1 MSFKIVADS
10 SSDISTLTDIPF
22 TSVPLKIITNE
33 NEYTDNE
40 NLDVNKMID
49 DLLVYKGV
57 SHSSCP
63 NSEDFKNAFSGFDN
77 IFCITITGGLSGSYN
92 AASLALEEYLKDNP
106 NANGYVIDSLSAGP
120 EIALIIEKLSEL
132 IKEGF
137 EFNEIVKKIE
147 EYKKTTHLIFALES
161 MRNLANNGRVS
172 GAVAKIAGLLGI
184 RVIGQASSEGTLEI
198 ISKARGEKKALG
210 EIIENI
216 KKRRFHGGHIRIHHC
231 RNEEGALK
239 LKEMIKEE
247 FENAQIIIEK
257 TKGLCSFYAEDK
269 GLLIGFDE
277 E

>member
-1 MSFKIVADS
+1 MSFKIVSDS
-10 SSDISTLTDIPF
+10 ASDLCELSDISF
-22 TSVPLKIITNE
+22 ESVPLKIITNE
-33 NEYTDNE
+33 SEYIDNE

-77 IFCITITGGLSGSYN
+77 IFCITITSGLSGSYN

-120 EIALIIEKLSEL
+120 EIALIIEKLKEL
-132 IKEGF
+132 IKEGL
-137 EFNEIVKKIE
+137 EFNEIVEKIE
-147 EYKKTTHLIFALES
+147 NYKKTTHLIFALES

-184 RVIGQASSEGTLEI
+184 RVIGQASLAGTLEI
-198 ISKARGEKKALG
+198 ISKARGEKKAYN
-210 EIIENI
+210 EIFENI
-216 KKRRFHGGHIRIHHC
+216 KKLGFKGGHIRIHHC
-231 RNEEGALK
+231 RNKKAALK
-239 LKEMIKEE
+239 IKEMIKEE
-247 FENAQIIIEK
+247 FENVQIIIEK

>member
-1 MSFKIVADS
+1 MSFKIVSDS
-10 SSDISTLTDIPF
+10 ASDLCELSDISF
-22 TSVPLKIITNE
+22 ESVPLKIITNE
-33 NEYTDNE
+33 SEYIDNE

-77 IFCITITGGLSGSYN
+77 IFCITITSGLSGSYN

-120 EIALIIEKLSEL
+120 EIALIIEKLKEL
-132 IKEGF
+132 IKEDL
-137 EFNEIVKKIE
+137 EFNEIVEKIE
-147 EYKKTTHLIFALES
+147 NYKKTTHLIFALES

-184 RVIGQASSEGTLEI
+184 RVIGQASLAGTLEI
-198 ISKARGEKKALG
+198 ISKARGEKKAYN
-210 EIIENI
+210 EIFENI
-216 KKRRFHGGHIRIHHC
+216 KKLGFKGGHIRIHHC

-257 TKGLCSFYAEDK
+257 TKALCSFYAEDK